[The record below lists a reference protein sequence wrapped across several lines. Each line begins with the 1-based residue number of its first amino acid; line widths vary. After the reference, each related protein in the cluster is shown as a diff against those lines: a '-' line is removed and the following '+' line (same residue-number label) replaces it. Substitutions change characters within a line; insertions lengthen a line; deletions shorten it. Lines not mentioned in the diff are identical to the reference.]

1 MAEIKSYMKEKNKR
15 IRKQAGY
22 KEKLKKH
29 KLAVTY
35 RILLVLAAVFSLVWL
50 VIVQYRRHVYMDYDI
65 ISSIEQES
73 LAGTRNLRLGNS
85 VLTYSRD
92 GAHCTNS
99 KGEVT
104 WNQTYGI
111 QDVRTAVCGNT
122 IAIGE
127 YNGRNIYVANS
138 EKLLGNITTAMP
150 IRDLTVSSTG
160 AVVAVLAD
168 TDITWINTYDS
179 SGKLCYEGR
188 TYMNN
193 SGYPASVSLSP
204 NGELLCV
211 AYVYIDT
218 GVIKTNIAFYN
229 LGAVGDNYGDHLVGG
244 YPYTDMLVPYVQFM
258 NNETAFAVGD
268 GRLMIYS
275 GGYKPENKGEFLYDE
290 EVKSVF
296 YSDRYV
302 GLVFDSDDSG
312 HLYKLN
318 VYNAAAEK
326 VGTYYFDLSYTD
338 IIFGKDN
345 FVIYNESKCQIMT
358 LDGIEKFNG
367 GFSKTVRLMLPL
379 GNSYQYMLITDTSI
393 DKIQLK

>member
-1 MAEIKSYMKEKNKR
+1 MVKIENYMQEKDKR
-15 IRKQAGY
+15 AQKQTDY
-22 KEKLKKH
+22 RQKLRRH
-29 KLAVTY
+29 KLTAVY
-35 RILLVLAAVFSLVWL
+35 RVLLVLIAVIALILLIV
-50 VIVQYRRHVYMDYDI
+50 VQYRRHVYTDYDM
-65 ISSIEQES
+65 ISSVEQES
-73 LAGTRNLRLGNS
+73 LAGTRTLRLGDS

-99 KGEVT
+99 RGEVT

-111 QDVRTAVCGNT
+111 QDVKLSACGNT
-122 IAIGE
+122 VAIGE

-138 EKLLGNITTAMP
+138 EKLLGNITTTMP
-150 IRDLTVSSTG
+150 IRDLAVASTG

-193 SGYPASVSLSP
+193 SGYPASISLSP

-211 AYVYIDT
+211 AYVYVDT

-229 LGAVGDNYGDHLVGG
+229 LGTVGDNYGDHLVGG
-244 YPYTDMLVPYVQFM
+244 YPYTDMLVPYVRFM

-296 YSDRYV
+296 YSDRYI
-302 GLVFDSDDSG
+302 GLVFDSDDRD

-318 VYNAAAEK
+318 VYSAAAER
-326 VGTYYFDLSYTD
+326 VGSYYFDMAYTD
-338 IIFGKDN
+338 IFFGKDN
-345 FVIYNESKCQIMT
+345 VVIYNESKCRIIT

-367 GFSKTVRLMLPL
+367 SFAKSVELMLPL
-379 GNSYQYMLITDTSI
+379 GSSYQYMLITGTSI